1 MIPIS
6 EPYLKG
12 NEKKYLLECIKTNYV
27 SSVGP
32 FVDLFE
38 KKVSQVTN
46 FKYAVAVSSGT
57 AALHVALLSCGIEEN
72 NLVIMPT
79 YTFIATANAI
89 SYCGA
94 KPWLVDICPKDWN
107 LNFEKLKKILDKETY
122 KDLKGCLR
130 RKKTDQKVSAI
141 VPVFSMGLP
150 IDFKQANQ
158 ISKDYGL
165 KLIVD
170 AAAGIGAKINNIP
183 FGNYKMDCATMS
195 FNGNK
200 NITTGGGGI
209 VLTNKKK
216 VAKKV
221 LHLSTTG
228 RVGKE
233 YDHNCI
239 AYNYRM
245 TNIQA
250 AIGCAQIEKLNFII
264 KKKKEINCLYRTK
277 IKTKQVN
284 FFPIVNNRDSSFW
297 LSGLEVDK
305 KDLNFLIKK
314 LSSNNIASRGFW
326 KPIHLQQPYGN
337 SLKESV
343 DYSNLLWKKVLIL
356 PSSVSLKKKEQE
368 KVCKVIN
375 NYFKGR

>member
-12 NEKKYLLECIKTNYV
+12 NEKKYLFECIKTNYV

-32 FVDLFE
+32 FVELFE
-38 KKVSQVTN
+38 KKLSQVTN
-46 FKYAVAVSSGT
+46 FKYAVSVSSGT
-57 AALHVALLSCGIEEN
+57 AALHLALLSCGVEKN
-72 NLVIMPT
+72 TLVIMPT

-107 LNFEKLKKILDKETY
+107 LNFEKLKKILQKETY
-122 KDLKGCLR
+122 KDHKGYLR
-130 RKKTDQKVSAI
+130 RKKTDQKVSAMI
-141 VPVFSMGLP
+141 PVFSMGLP
-150 IDFKQANQ
+150 IDFEKANQ
-158 ISKDYGL
+158 ISRDYGL

-170 AAAGIGAKINNIP
+170 AAAGVGSKINNLP
-183 FGNYKMDCATMS
+183 FGNSKMDCATIS

-200 NITTGGGGI
+200 NITTGGGGV

-216 VAKKV
+216 IAKKV

-228 RVGKE
+228 RVGKN

-245 TNIQA
+245 TNVQA

-264 KKKKEINCLYRTK
+264 KKKKDINCLYRLK
-277 IKTKQVN
+277 IKTDQVN
-284 FFPIVNNRDSSFW
+284 FFPILNDRASSFW

-305 KDLNFLIKK
+305 KDLKFLIKE
-314 LSSNNIASRGFW
+314 LASNNIESRSFW
-326 KPIHLQQPYGN
+326 KPIHLQKPYSN
-337 SLKESV
+337 SLKENL
-343 DYSNLLWKKVLIL
+343 DYSDLLWKKVLIL
-356 PSSVSLKKKEQE
+356 PSSASLRKEDQE